1 MTDIEQYIQSG
12 MLEEYVLG
20 LLPPTEMAALEAAAA
35 AQPPLR
41 AAIDEVAAQFE
52 NFAKANEVHP
62 NPTVKPFLMATID
75 YMERMAHGE
84 TPAIPPLL
92 SETSEI
98 NDFAGWLKRA
108 DMQAPATDE
117 DLFARIIG
125 HNASV
130 LTAIVWIKTMAP
142 QEVHDDTYE
151 KFLVVEGSCTIAIG
165 QLTHHLEPGD
175 FLSIPLHQ
183 PHVVTVTSACA
194 CKVILQRVAA

>member
-20 LLPPTEMAALEAAAA
+20 LLPPTEMIALEAAAA
-35 AQPPLR
+35 AQPKLR

-84 TPAIPPLL
+84 APAFPPLL
-92 SETSEI
+92 SETSLI
-98 NDFAGWLKRA
+98 TDFAEWLQRA
-108 DMQAPATDE
+108 DMQAPAANE

-125 HNASV
+125 HNATA

-142 QEVHDDTYE
+142 QEVHEDTYE
-151 KFLVVEGSCTIAIG
+151 KFLVVEGSCTITIG
-165 QLTHHLEPGD
+165 QSKHYLVPGD